1 MDTNLNKGS
10 LLDGFRNYVSSKLKL
25 EGSIQPVRCTEIELD
40 TIMNVNLNK
49 PV

>member
-1 MDTNLNKGS
+1 MGIDLNKGS

-25 EGSIQPVRCTEIELD
+25 EGLIQPVRCTEIELD

-49 PV
+49 TV